1 MIPTAEK
8 IIKAFRSGSSLPVLA
23 ETDTGV
29 RCVIKWNGA
38 GDGVTAHAVD
48 WVALQCARH
57 CGIRVPQ
64 PHRIMVTADLAD
76 PEADP
81 EINELIMRSIGT
93 NLGIEYFE
101 KIVPFTSSDS
111 VRVADSLK
119 HLIYCYDVL
128 LLNMDRIDVN
138 PNMIFVKDELYCLD
152 FSAAMGLKMLID
164 GSSFSERTF
173 FPLLRRHPFYTPSSD
188 LTIPAFPVSRSD
200 IHEIVESMP
209 VDWLVRGEKSKPE
222 IIDGLLSL
230 FGDSRS
236 IIAQRTRSIDA
247 VPLESPEERTAR
259 LDSNLKAFE
268 TVVRRY
274 Q

>member
-48 WVALQCARH
+48 WIALRCAQQ

-64 PHRIMVTADLAD
+64 PHRITVTADLVD
-76 PEADP
+76 PDADP
-81 EINELIMRSIGT
+81 EINELILRSIGT

-101 KIVPFTSSDS
+101 KIVPFTLSDS
-111 VRVADSLK
+111 RRVADALK

-138 PNMIFVKDELYCLD
+138 PNMIFVNDELYCLD
-152 FSAAMGLKMLID
+152 FSAAMELKILID

-173 FPLLRRHPFYTPSSD
+173 FPLLRRHPFYAPSSG
-188 LTIPAFPVSRSD
+188 LSIPQFPVRRSA
-200 IHEIVESMP
+200 IQEIVESIP
-209 VDWLVRGEKSKPE
+209 IEWLIRGEKSKPD
-222 IIDGLLSL
+222 IIAGLLSM
-230 FGDSRS
+230 FDHSHS
-236 IIAQRTRSIDA
+236 IVMRRTQSIDA
-247 VPLESPEERTAR
+247 IPMETPEERTAR

-268 TVVRRY
+268 AVVRRY